1 MIYFDHAATS
11 FPKPPEVVKGVCD
24 CLQTCAGNAGRGAYR
39 SSMQVSE
46 LLYDC
51 RSLAAEA
58 FGADSPERVVFTA
71 GATAALNQAI
81 RGSINAGDHVLISDL
96 EHNAVYRPVWKLAKE
111 GIITYTVFPTFVT
124 DPDATSER
132 ILQGIRERIRPNT
145 KLLVCAHASNVCS
158 AVLPVAKIGA
168 LCQSRGIRF
177 VVDAAQSAGH
187 LPVDLKRLSA
197 NAVCIPGHKGVRG
210 PQGVGLLILEKN
222 TVLEPLMQGGS
233 GVGSLEAQMPAE
245 PPERYEAGTLPL
257 PAVAG
262 LYEGL
267 KLLRHRSLAQVR
279 LREKLLW
286 QSLEKQLCSIP
297 GVTIAAPQFSG
308 SVLSFWSDQMNSEP
322 LAAALDERGIC
333 VRAGFHCAALAHKTL
348 GTPPGGALRVSF
360 GEGSTLEEV
369 RQFAA
374 ATREILLGL

>member
-11 FPKPPEVVKGVCD
+11 FPKPPEVVSGVCH
-24 CLQTCAGNAGRGAYR
+24 CLQTCAGNAGRGAYQ
-39 SSMQVSE
+39 SSMRVSE
-46 LLYDC
+46 LLYEC
-51 RSLAAEA
+51 RSLAAEL

-81 RGSINAGDHVLISDL
+81 RGSVKAGDHVLISDL

-111 GIITYTVFPTFVT
+111 GTITYTVFPTFVA
-124 DPDATSER
+124 DPDATSEQ

-145 KLLVCAHASNVCS
+145 KLLVCTHASNVCS

-168 LCQSRGIRF
+168 LCQSRDIRF

-187 LPVDLKRLSA
+187 LPVNLKDFSA
-197 NAVCIPGHKGVRG
+197 NAVCIPGHKGLCG
-210 PQGVGLLILEKN
+210 PQGAGLLILEKN
-222 TVLEPLMQGGS
+222 TVLEPLLQGGS
-233 GVGSLEAQMPAE
+233 GVGSLEPQMPAE

-267 KLLRHRSLAQVR
+267 KLFRRRSLAHVR

-286 QSLEKQLCSIP
+286 QSLARQLRSLP
-297 GVTIAAPQFSG
+297 GVAIAAPQFSG
-308 SVLSFWSDQMNSEP
+308 SVLSFWSDTMNSEP

-360 GEGSTLEEV
+360 GQGSTLEEV

-374 ATREILLGL
+374 ATREILFGN